1 MSRINFE
8 ETPVAEFEH
17 DELSTLINAYFTNN
31 SEMKDY
37 KKICDNQNAKIKEL
51 MKAESI
57 TEKVTDLYTA
67 KVSVETRESFIE
79 EKLIEVLRKYGIVA
93 PIKTREYVDMEVLE
107 NILYNG
113 VLSPS
118 LIEDLDK
125 CKDVKEIVKLRVSK
139 NKKKKGE

>member
-37 KKICDNQNAKIKEL
+37 KKICDTQNTKIKEM

-93 PIKTREYVDMEVLE
+93 PIKTKEYVDMEVLE
-107 NILYNG
+107 DILYKG

-125 CKDVKEIVKLRVSK
+125 CKDVKEIVKLRVAK
-139 NKKKKGE
+139 NKKKKEE